1 MKGSLLEKVRAF
13 DKNKAVKIE
22 IDSAMGLLKDFRLR
36 YPFAEN
42 PEAIESLD
50 PNDVFRVQS
59 NEVGEFFHWLE
70 YYLKPVGHLTI
81 HGSKVYRHVRDKF
94 EDFKELL
101 YVTVDPEKSL
111 AQKVDAPW
119 DRISGLGLDRHI
131 AKKIIFC
138 FNHEHGDILPIFKT
152 GHLEHFLN
160 ETADKPGY
168 PALYT
173 SLGETYEFLISEL
186 LRVKEDLPETQSW
199 GLLYFARFLYDSYPP
214 PQLDEPSTGIVRRTK
229 PDDKTRNEQMQ
240 FGEFTKLLNELQ
252 RKGRI
257 SGEEYRTCGQS
268 WRERPQDRESLAQ
281 RLRLLLSK

>member
-1 MKGSLLEKVRAF
+1 MKESLLEKVRAF

-50 PNDVFRVQS
+50 PNDAFRVQS

-70 YYLKPVGHLTI
+70 YDLKPAGPLTI

-101 YVTVDPEKSL
+101 YVTVDPKKSL

-138 FNHEHGDILPIFKT
+138 FNHEHGDILPIFNT
-152 GHLEHFLN
+152 VHLEHFLN
-160 ETADKPGY
+160 ETSDKPGY

-173 SLGETYEFLISEL
+173 SLGEKYEFLISEL
-186 LRVKEDLPETQSW
+186 LGVKQDLPETQSW
-199 GLLYFARFLYDSYPP
+199 GLLYFARFLYDSCPP
-214 PQLDEPSTGIVRRTK
+214 PQLDEFSTGVVRK
-229 PDDKTRNEQMQ
+229 KLDDKTRNEQIQ

-257 SGEEYRTCGQS
+257 SGEEYRTHGQS
-268 WRERPQDRESLAQ
+268 WRERPQDREILAQ
-281 RLRLLLSK
+281 RLRLLLDK

>member
-1 MKGSLLEKVRAF
+1 MKAPLLEKVGAF
-13 DKNKAVKIE
+13 DKSGAIKIE
-22 IDSAMGLLKDFRLR
+22 ADSAMESLKGFRAR

-42 PEAIESLD
+42 PETIETLD
-50 PNDVFRVQS
+50 PNDIFRVQS

-70 YYLKPVGHLTI
+70 YTLKPVGHLTL
-81 HGSKVYRHVRDKF
+81 HGSKVYRHIRDKF

-101 YVTVDPEKSL
+101 YVAVDPKKSL
-111 AQKVDAPW
+111 AEKVDAPW

-138 FNHEHGDILPIFKT
+138 FNHEHGDILPIFNT
-152 GHLEHFLN
+152 VHLEHFLN
-160 ETADKPGY
+160 EIADKPEY
-168 PALYT
+168 PVLYT
-173 SLGETYEFLISEL
+173 SLGETYEFLISGL
-186 LRVKEDLPETQSW
+186 LRVKQDLPETQSW
-199 GLLYFARFLYDSYPP
+199 GLLYFARFLYDSCPP
-214 PQLDEPSTGIVRRTK
+214 PQLDGPSTGVVRGTK
-229 PDDKTRNEQMQ
+229 LDDKTRNEQIQ

-281 RLRLLLSK
+281 RLRLLLNK